1 MTLARELIEA
11 MGNGVESEAVHRLN
25 RNRFLRAL
33 RTLRDR
39 GPGEA
44 MTARAMQKLAE
55 DADCELGDLT
65 RPEADATRRRIGI
78 AFNAMLAELIRE
90 IEEERP

>member
-33 RTLRDR
+33 RTLRERGPSDGMIEEGVHAPDR
-39 GPGEA
+39 GDVWGVLV
-44 MTARAMQKLAE
+44 TK
-55 DADCELGDLT
+55 
-65 RPEADATRRRIGI
+65 
-78 AFNAMLAELIRE
+78 AFNAMLVELIRE
-90 IEEERP
+90 IEEER